1 MSDKKISQLTN
12 LAANNANSADFLP
25 IVNNGVTKRI
35 TIDALKTV
43 LGQLGYVFN
52 NVVFS
57 QADEPLTTPNT
68 LYVYNEKLFYVNSA
82 QNSLEVNI
90 KGNDSVSNTV
100 TLINQPTTEDFLPN
114 TLFIHN
120 DQFYWT
126 DDNAQ
131 AFSVVG
137 NAQNANLLS
146 LTLTNQTAT
155 TGYQENTLFTHGGKL
170 YLASSEEVAM
180 PIATEGNAV
189 SFNKI
194 SLIEQQ
200 GLTGQPAK
208 TLITFNGNLYFVDE
222 ENLARKVVL
231 NDTEPKFNEIQL
243 NESASLEGFASN
255 TLVVKE
261 NKLYF
266 IDEQQNAVAVAFG
279 DYLPE
284 NEANKAT
291 DFTVINNVLYPTTL
305 ATETHIDAKIAAL
318 VNSAPSALNTL
329 NELASALGEDPN
341 FATTTSTALGARELL
356 ANKSTNITTDA
367 TSDTKYPS
375 VKAVKTYADTKQD
388 NLGFTPENVSN
399 KDTDITL
406 SANSDTKYPSQKAV
420 KAYVDSKQDNLGY
433 TAENNANKDTDTTLS
448 SNSNTKYPSQKAVK
462 SYVDNL
468 FSAFENSGM
477 RWRLSW
483 SPNGT
488 EFPTWGVSSFNDQT
502 LALGAIKR
510 GDCFFLSGD
519 YTVGGVDYPSGT
531 LFVCN
536 TDNGTTSGAWQ
547 RIADWRNIVDLIANY
562 ESLSNKSTSITTD
575 QTSNTKYPTVKSVYD
590 WVTGLIA
597 NLPSNSG
604 DALTTNPLSQF
615 ASTTSAQLKTV
626 ISDETGSGALVF
638 ATSPTLVTPALGTPS
653 SATLTNATGLPIAT
667 GVSGLAT
674 GIANFLGTPSSANLA
689 TAITD
694 ETGSGALV
702 FGTSPTLSNPIVGTQ
717 TANNNSTKAA
727 STAYVDSAISTAAST
742 YKVAKKLQIN
752 CKTAASTL
760 IFTTEANKGRFVITN
775 VWFHAD
781 TITSLGFSAPS
792 ISVGHT
798 STNYADFV
806 SNQALPNSSWAAN
819 QFTALSLRA
828 ENSSRISCPAST
840 GIYVKVVT
848 ASDATAYTGT
858 VFIEGFYIG

>member
-68 LYVYNEKLFYVNSA
+68 LYVYNEKLFYVDSA

-146 LTLTNQTAT
+146 LTLTNQIAT

-194 SLIEQQ
+194 SLLEQQ
-200 GLTGQPAK
+200 GLSGQPAK

-243 NESASLEGFASN
+243 NESASLEGFSSN

-266 IDEQQNAVAVAFG
+266 IDELQNAVAIAFG

-291 DFTVINNVLYPTTL
+291 DFTVVNNVLYPTTL
-305 ATETHIDAKIAAL
+305 ATDTQIDTKIAAL

-329 NELASALGEDPN
+329 NELANALGSDPN
-341 FATTTSTALGARELL
+341 FATTTSTALGERELIS
-356 ANKSTNITTDA
+356 NKSIDVSTDA

-399 KDTDITL
+399 KDTDGTL
-406 SANSDTKYPSQKAV
+406 AANSDTKYPSQKAV
-420 KAYVDSKQDNLGY
+420 KTYVDTKQDTLGY
-433 TAENNANKDTDTTLS
+433 TPENVT
-448 SNSNTKYPSQKAVK
+448 
-462 SYVDNL
+462 
-468 FSAFENSGM
+468 
-477 RWRLSW
+477 
-483 SPNGT
+483 
-488 EFPTWGVSSFNDQT
+488 
-502 LALGAIKR
+502 
-510 GDCFFLSGD
+510 
-519 YTVGGVDYPSGT
+519 
-531 LFVCN
+531 
-536 TDNGTTSGAWQ
+536 
-547 RIADWRNIVDLIANY
+547 
-562 ESLSNKSTSITTD
+562 NKSTSVIAD
-575 QTSNTKYPTVKSVYD
+575 QTSNTKYPSVKSVFD
-590 WVTGLIA
+590 WVTGLVSGLISGSGTSGKLTRWTGAGTVGDSIIHDNGTSIGIGTSASANSIVSVINSSKNQTITADNSFGSDNGKDGMYITVSGNGIGNNSGVRSYVSGSSSTNHAFYGIA
-597 NLPSNSG
+597 NGATSTNIGGFFAALDATYKYAIQLQDGSQGEGKFLKSVTADGSANWATINEFTADATPDAATDYVMTYDASAGTHKKVLLSNLPASSG
-604 DALTTNPLSQF
+604 AGNALTSNPLSQF
-615 ASTTSAQLKTV
+615 ASTTSAQLATV
-626 ISDETGSGALVF
+626 IS
-638 ATSPTLVTPALGTPS
+638 
-653 SATLTNATGLPIAT
+653 
-667 GVSGLAT
+667 
-674 GIANFLGTPSSANLA
+674 
-689 TAITD
+689 D

-717 TANNNSTKAA
+717 TANDNSTKAA

-752 CKTAASTL
+752 CKTAASSL
-760 IFTTEANKGRFVITN
+760 IFTTEANKGRFVVTD

-798 STNYADFV
+798 SSNYADFV

-819 QFTALSLRA
+819 QFKEVTLRS
-828 ENSSRISCPAST
+828 EGSSRISCPAST

>member
-35 TIDALKTV
+35 TMDALKTV

-68 LYVYNEKLFYVNSA
+68 LYVYNEKLFYVDSA

-146 LTLTNQTAT
+146 LTLTNQTST
-155 TGYQENTLFTHGGKL
+155 SGYQENTLFTHAGKL
-170 YLASSEEVAM
+170 YLASSDEVSM

-200 GLTGQPAK
+200 GLMGQPAK

-243 NESASLEGFASN
+243 NESASLEGFTSN

-266 IDEQQNAVAVAFG
+266 IDEQQNAVAIAFG
-279 DYLPE
+279 DYQPE
-284 NEANKAT
+284 DEANKAT
-291 DFTVINNVLYPTTL
+291 DFTVLNNVVYPTTL
-305 ATETHIDAKIAAL
+305 ATETQIDAKIASL

-329 NELASALGEDPN
+329 NELANALGSDPN
-341 FATTTSTALGARELL
+341 FATTTSSALGERELL
-356 ANKSTNITTDA
+356 ANKSIDISTDA

-388 NLGFTPENVSN
+388 NLGFTPEN
-399 KDTDITL
+399 T
-406 SANSDTKYPSQKAV
+406 
-420 KAYVDSKQDNLGY
+420 
-433 TAENNANKDTDTTLS
+433 
-448 SNSNTKYPSQKAVK
+448 
-462 SYVDNL
+462 
-468 FSAFENSGM
+468 
-477 RWRLSW
+477 
-483 SPNGT
+483 
-488 EFPTWGVSSFNDQT
+488 
-502 LALGAIKR
+502 
-510 GDCFFLSGD
+510 
-519 YTVGGVDYPSGT
+519 
-531 LFVCN
+531 
-536 TDNGTTSGAWQ
+536 
-547 RIADWRNIVDLIANY
+547 
-562 ESLSNKSTSITTD
+562 SNKSTSVVTD
-575 QTSNTKYPTVKSVYD
+575 QTSNSKYPTVKSVYD
-590 WVTGLIA
+590 WVTTLV
-597 NLPSNSG
+597 SNISTNASTG
-604 DALTTNPLSQF
+604 NALTSNPLSQF
-615 ASTTSAQLKTV
+615 AATTSAQLATV

-638 ATSPTLVTPALGTPS
+638 
-653 SATLTNATGLPIAT
+653 
-667 GVSGLAT
+667 
-674 GIANFLGTPSSANLA
+674 
-689 TAITD
+689 
-694 ETGSGALV
+694 
-702 FGTSPTLSNPIVGTQ
+702 GTSPMLSNPIVGTQ
-717 TANNNSTKAA
+717 TANDNSTKAA
-727 STAYVDSAISTAAST
+727 STAYVDSAISTAGTT

-828 ENSSRISCPAST
+828 ESSSRISCPAST

>member
-68 LYVYNEKLFYVNSA
+68 LYVYNEKLFYVDSA

-146 LTLTNQTAT
+146 LTLTNQTDT

-194 SLIEQQ
+194 SLLEQQ

-243 NESASLEGFASN
+243 NESASLEGFSSN

-266 IDEQQNAVAVAFG
+266 IDELQNAVAIAFG

-284 NEANKAT
+284 NEAKKAT
-291 DFTVINNVLYPTTL
+291 DFTVVNNVLYPTTL
-305 ATETHIDAKIAAL
+305 ATDTHIDTKIAAL

-329 NELASALGEDPN
+329 NELANALGEDPN
-341 FATTTSTALGARELL
+341 FATTTSTALGERELIS
-356 ANKSTNITTDA
+356 NKSIDVFTDSA
-367 TSDTKYPS
+367 SDTKYPS

-399 KDTDITL
+399 KDTDGTL
-406 SANSDTKYPSQKAV
+406 AANSDTKYPSQKAV
-420 KAYVDSKQDNLGY
+420 KTYVDTKQDTLGY
-433 TAENNANKDTDTTLS
+433 TPENITNKSTSVITDLT
-448 SNSNTKYPSQKAVK
+448 SNTKYPS
-462 SYVDNL
+462 
-468 FSAFENSGM
+468 
-477 RWRLSW
+477 
-483 SPNGT
+483 
-488 EFPTWGVSSFNDQT
+488 
-502 LALGAIKR
+502 
-510 GDCFFLSGD
+510 
-519 YTVGGVDYPSGT
+519 
-531 LFVCN
+531 
-536 TDNGTTSGAWQ
+536 
-547 RIADWRNIVDLIANY
+547 
-562 ESLSNKSTSITTD
+562 
-575 QTSNTKYPTVKSVYD
+575 VKSVFD
-590 WVTGLIA
+590 WVTGLVSGLISGSGTSGKLTRWTGA
-597 NLPSNSG
+597 GTVGDSIIQDNGTSIGINASPDPSYSVKLVSNTGYTGLAVLRNDTSTGFAHETAYISNSSTNSFDYNLGLNVQTLGSSSLNIGVAGAGTANEGAVAVGGSFAASGNGTKYALKLNDGSQAVGKFLKSVTSDGYANWATINEFTADATPDAATDYVMTYDASAGTHKKVLLSNLPASSG
-604 DALTTNPLSQF
+604 AGNALTSNPLSQF
-615 ASTTSAQLKTV
+615 ASTTSAQLATV
-626 ISDETGSGALVF
+626 IS
-638 ATSPTLVTPALGTPS
+638 
-653 SATLTNATGLPIAT
+653 
-667 GVSGLAT
+667 
-674 GIANFLGTPSSANLA
+674 
-689 TAITD
+689 D

-717 TANNNSTKAA
+717 TANDNSTKAA
-727 STAYVDSAISTAAST
+727 STAYVDRAISTAAST

-752 CKTAASTL
+752 CKTAASSL
-760 IFTTEANKGRFVITN
+760 IFTTEANKGRFVVTD

-781 TITSLGFSAPS
+781 SITSLGFSAPS

-798 STNYADFV
+798 SSNYADFV

-819 QFTALSLRA
+819 QFKEVTLRS
-828 ENSSRISCPAST
+828 EGSSRISCPAST